1 MVRVLCQ
8 NSVGGG
14 CCRGQMEELTPV
26 EFMEGKSCSV
36 IDAAMASRAAEALNA
51 HSEDSNS
58 NFSSDFNN
66 SGNSDSFSDSDMETK
81 ISLSID
87 VADPT
92 SDKRQN
98 GDMKRQRRRER
109 NKVSAQ
115 AYRQRRRAQTSTQNQ
130 MLVDLEKRHEEL
142 LATVRNL
149 EEQKSIFEGLIKK
162 KAKMP
167 WPWGH
172 PTTHPYAP
180 VTEGTCGA
188 ASSMD
193 APMSMNTSAIVAS

>member
-66 SGNSDSFSDSDMETK
+66 SGNSDSYSDSDMETK
-81 ISLSID
+81 VSCCID

-92 SDKRQN
+92 SDKRQVKSN
-98 GDMKRQRRRER
+98 GPFTIEVFNCPCK
-109 NKVSAQ
+109 
-115 AYRQRRRAQTSTQNQ
+115 
-130 MLVDLEKRHEEL
+130 
-142 LATVRNL
+142 
-149 EEQKSIFEGLIKK
+149 
-162 KAKMP
+162 
-167 WPWGH
+167 
-172 PTTHPYAP
+172 
-180 VTEGTCGA
+180 
-188 ASSMD
+188 
-193 APMSMNTSAIVAS
+193 